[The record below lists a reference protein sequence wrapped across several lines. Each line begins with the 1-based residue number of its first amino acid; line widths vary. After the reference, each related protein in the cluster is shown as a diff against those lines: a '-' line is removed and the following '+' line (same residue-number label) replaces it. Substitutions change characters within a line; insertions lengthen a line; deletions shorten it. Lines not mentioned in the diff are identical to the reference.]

1 MGLSNQGYKQGN
13 KSYDV
18 VNVVQVTYKPK
29 VNLQKAFLTKPMI
42 LQVHEHAKQL
52 LTRSLYEVCNPVQ

>member
-1 MGLSNQGYKQGN
+1 MGLGNQGYKQGN
-13 KSYDV
+13 KSYYD
-18 VNVVQVTYKPK
+18 VVQVRYKPQ